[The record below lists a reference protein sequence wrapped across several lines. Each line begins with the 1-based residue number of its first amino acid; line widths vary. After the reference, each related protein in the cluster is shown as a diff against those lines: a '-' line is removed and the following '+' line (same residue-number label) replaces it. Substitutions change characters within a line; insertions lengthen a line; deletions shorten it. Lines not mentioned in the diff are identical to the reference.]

1 MNENN
6 IYMSQCRSQDYEK
19 RGGSSLDWPTGGSGI
34 PPGNGSEGGGF
45 PYLNSSFIVKQ
56 NRFDW
61 YPCLNYLQVYLSV
74 VSAELSSELFERA
87 LAKLDGL
94 GKDEHFVR
102 ESVLDLLRSLAVHQ
116 PAEKIQELYS
126 RTSARLRETTDHK
139 EQKKY
144 YRSEP
149 WSQIFIY
156 FIFET

>member
-19 RGGSSLDWPTGGSGI
+19 RGGLEYPQETLGR
-34 PPGNGSEGGGF
+34 GGF
-45 PYLNSSFIVKQ
+45 FTWIVASFMVKQ
-56 NRFDW
+56 NRFGW
-61 YPCLNYLQVYLSV
+61 YLCLNYLQVYLSV

-149 WSQIFIY
+149 WLQNFIPCT
-156 FIFET
+156 FET